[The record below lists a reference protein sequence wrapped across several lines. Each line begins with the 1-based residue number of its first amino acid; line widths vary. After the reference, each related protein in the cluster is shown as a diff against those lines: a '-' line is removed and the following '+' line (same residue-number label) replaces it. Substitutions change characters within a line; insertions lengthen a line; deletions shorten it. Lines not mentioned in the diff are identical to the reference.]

1 MIKKILFIIYK
12 FFYLFD
18 KFLIKLIN
26 KSFLLIFKE
35 FIEDDLYTSK
45 KILNKRIKFFIPT
58 LITKW
63 RVDSFFIKE
72 PETLQW
78 IDSFINKKKIVFW
91 DIGANIG
98 LYSIYAALKHRDIK
112 IYAIEPSTS
121 NLRVLSR
128 NISINDFEKKILI
141 TQLAL
146 SEKKTSHNLMTES
159 TFIEGGALNAFS
171 ESTNFEGKK
180 IIKENKYQILGTNTD
195 MLTKTFGIE
204 MPNYIKIDVDGLE
217 HLILKGSKQILK
229 SKLKSILV
237 EINENY
243 TEQYKSVLKVMR
255 LNNFKLIAKEQ
266 SPLIKHNKAFKNSYN
281 YIFSK

>member
-1 MIKKILFIIYK
+1 M
-12 FFYLFD
+12 
-18 KFLIKLIN
+18 KLIN

-98 LYSIYAALKHRDIK
+98 LYSIYAALKHHDIK

-128 NISINDFEKKILI
+128 NISINNFEKKILI

-204 MPNYIKIDVDGLE
+204 MPDYIKIDVDGLE

-243 TEQYKSVLKVMR
+243 TEQYNSVLKVMR

-266 SPLIKHNKAFKNSYN
+266 SPLINHNKAFKNSYN

>member
-146 SEKKTSHNLMTES
+146 SEKRTSHNLMTES

-266 SPLIKHNKAFKNSYN
+266 SPLINHNKAFKNSYN

>member
-1 MIKKILFIIYK
+1 M
-12 FFYLFD
+12 
-18 KFLIKLIN
+18 KLIN

-146 SEKKTSHNLMTES
+146 SEKRTSHNLMTES

-266 SPLIKHNKAFKNSYN
+266 SPLINHNKAFKNSYN

>member
-26 KSFLLIFKE
+26 KSFLLIVKE
-35 FIEDDLYTSK
+35 FIEGDLYTSK
-45 KILNKRIKFFIPT
+45 IILNKKIKFFIPT

-72 PETLQW
+72 PETLKW
-78 IDSFINKKKIVFW
+78 IDSFINKKKIIFW

-128 NISINDFEKKILI
+128 NISINNLEKKILI

-146 SEKKTSHNLMTES
+146 SEKKTSHNLMMES
-159 TFIEGGALNAFS
+159 AFIEGGALNTFS

-180 IIKENKYQILGTNTD
+180 IIKENKYQVLGTNTD
-195 MLTKTFGIE
+195 MLIKTLGIE

-229 SKLKSILV
+229 SKLTGILV

-243 TEQYKSVLKVMR
+243 TEQYKSVLKVMK

-266 SPLIKHNKAFKNSYN
+266 SSLIKHNKAFKNSYN
-281 YIFSK
+281 YIFNR

>member
-98 LYSIYAALKHRDIK
+98 LYSIYAALKHHDIK

-204 MPNYIKIDVDGLE
+204 MPDYIKIDVDGLE

-266 SPLIKHNKAFKNSYN
+266 SPLINHNKAFKNSYN